1 MRALFALNP
10 YESRRFIAKA
20 VARLPEV
27 KKAKE
32 EGEIVIAH
40 GSTNVYVAEEILG
53 RNPYPS
59 DQFLSGLVVNRV
71 LCTTEMGEKPPM
83 VMIRKGEWGRNR

>member
-1 MRALFALNP
+1 MRALFVLNP

-40 GSTNVYVAEEILG
+40 GVHKC
-53 RNPYPS
+53 
-59 DQFLSGLVVNRV
+59 
-71 LCTTEMGEKPPM
+71 LCG
-83 VMIRKGEWGRNR
+83 